1 MRTILILLAF
11 AVLFSIPLSTNVFA
25 QTSYD
30 VNIPTGAADPFA
42 NYFWQSEKGG
52 STTGV
57 VEILIGDT
65 VVWNNG
71 IPSSDNY
78 RTIHPWM

>member
-1 MRTILILLAF
+1 MRTGRIFLIFSVLL
-11 AVLFSIPLSTNVFA
+11 LIPLSIDAFA

-30 VNIPTGAADPFA
+30 VNIPTGAASPDA
-42 NYFWQSEKGG
+42 SYFWQTEKDG

-65 VVWNNG
+65 IV
-71 IPSSDNY
+71 
-78 RTIHPWM
+78 